1 MWSLRLWI
9 RLVTNNIRGY
19 IMKRNGLLLV
29 LLSLGISLF
38 AQNVRMP
45 ALIDSIHNLSMPI
58 KVLGYGGGNGKT
70 WSGFNKTDRLED
82 GSVRDR
88 YSNMVRFFTPNND
101 AVDGMNIE
109 HIWANSWWGHVQNFA
124 YKDLFNLY
132 PSDAIANQRKS
143 NNPIGVVTASDAFDN
158 GVVKVG
164 KGVDPC
170 DGTTQTVWEPAD
182 QWKGDF
188 ARTYFY
194 MASVYSNFGNLEV
207 PAGKTGD
214 EYKGLELWTTAEG
227 LRTVDPDSRLVMRE
241 GVYKLMLEWAK
252 NDPVDQIEISRAD
265 EIEWIQGNRNPYVD
279 FPELAEYVWGE
290 KSGQDFDI
298 QQIKDKKNPDVVIEP
313 DPDPSATVKFSVS
326 PLSMV
331 FTALPGHPSNAVKTT
346 VYMQNVVPAGCTA
359 QAEFPYQVSLDGEAW
374 SDEVTTSNAT
384 QGFYVRFAGAGTT
397 GVYEGE
403 IVCNA
408 EGADSRVLTVVCNV
422 SEVPFW
428 ENFEIGSKS
437 SYAAADVTGNAA
449 TWNLSNAMYASDV
462 EKDRPHD
469 GKCVRMKGYVASG
482 GVVMTP
488 AHIMMVSDKEN
499 GVGELSFWAT
509 SYGTDTGVKIKVTY
523 SLDGGQTW
531 LNVAESI
538 SLGSG
543 EMVRYSYNLN
553 QTGKVRIKIENL
565 NVGNKRAC
573 IDDIQ
578 MTDYSGGTAVRDINA
593 GQDDERSQS
602 WDLSGRRSAG
612 AARGVVIRNGRKVVG
627 R

>member
-1 MWSLRLWI
+1 
-9 RLVTNNIRGY
+9 
-19 IMKRNGLLLV
+19 MKRNGLLLV

-214 EYKGLELWTTAEG
+214 EYKGLDLWTTAEG

-252 NDPVDQIEISRAD
+252 NDPVDQIETSRAD

-313 DPDPSATVKFSVS
+313 DPDPSETVKFSVS

-331 FTALPGHPSNAVKTT
+331 FTASPGHPSNAVKTT

-384 QGFYVRFAGAGTT
+384 QGFYVRFASAGTT

-462 EKDRPHD
+462 EKDRPRD

-531 LNVAESI
+531 LNVAESV

-593 GQDDERSQS
+593 GQDDVRSQS

-627 R
+627 K

>member
-9 RLVTNNIRGY
+9 RLETNNRRGY

-313 DPDPSATVKFSVS
+313 DPDPSETVKFSVS

-331 FTALPGHPSNAVKTT
+331 FTASPGHPSNAVKTT

-384 QGFYVRFAGAGTT
+384 QGFYVRFAGAETT

-462 EKDRPHD
+462 EKDRPRD

-482 GVVMTP
+482 GVVTTP

-531 LNVAESI
+531 LNVAESV

-627 R
+627 K

>member
-38 AQNVRMP
+38 AQNVRMS

-70 WSGFNKTDRLED
+70 WSGFNKTDRLGD

-143 NNPIGVVTASDAFDN
+143 NNPIGVVTASDAFNN
-158 GVVKVG
+158 GVIKVG

-214 EYKGLELWTTAEG
+214 EYKGLDLWTTAEG

-252 NDPVDQIEISRAD
+252 NDPVDQIETSRAD

-313 DPDPSATVKFSVS
+313 DPDPSETVKFSVS

-331 FTALPGHPSNAVKTT
+331 FTASPGHPSNAVKTT

-359 QAEFPYQVSLDGEAW
+359 QAEFPYQVSLDGETW
-374 SDEVTTSNAT
+374 SDEVSTSNAT

-422 SEVPFW
+422 SEVPCW

-437 SYAAADVTGNAA
+437 SYAAADVTANAA

-462 EKDRPHD
+462 EKDRPRD

-482 GVVMTP
+482 GTITTP

-509 SYGTDTGVKIKVTY
+509 SY
-523 SLDGGQTW
+523 
-531 LNVAESI
+531 
-538 SLGSG
+538 
-543 EMVRYSYNLN
+543 
-553 QTGKVRIKIENL
+553 
-565 NVGNKRAC
+565 
-573 IDDIQ
+573 
-578 MTDYSGGTAVRDINA
+578 
-593 GQDDERSQS
+593 
-602 WDLSGRRSAG
+602 RRG
-612 AARGVVIRNGRKVVG
+612 
-627 R
+627 

>member
-1 MWSLRLWI
+1 
-9 RLVTNNIRGY
+9 
-19 IMKRNGLLLV
+19 MKRNGLLLV

-252 NDPVDQIEISRAD
+252 NDPVDQREISRAD

-437 SYAAADVTGNAA
+437 SYAAADVTANAA

-627 R
+627 K